1 MDLFLNRNLKP
12 PYENRVLAILEDT
25 AGFKNSHFE
34 INQLWK
40 HNHPILPNNRDMA
53 VKRFQDLENRF
64 CENSKYFQMYK
75 KQIDDYI
82 KLWGAKTTI

>member
-1 MDLFLNRNLKP
+1 
-12 PYENRVLAILEDT
+12 
-25 AGFKNSHFE
+25 
-34 INQLWK
+34 
-40 HNHPILPNNRDMA
+40 MA

-82 KLWGAKTTI
+82 KL